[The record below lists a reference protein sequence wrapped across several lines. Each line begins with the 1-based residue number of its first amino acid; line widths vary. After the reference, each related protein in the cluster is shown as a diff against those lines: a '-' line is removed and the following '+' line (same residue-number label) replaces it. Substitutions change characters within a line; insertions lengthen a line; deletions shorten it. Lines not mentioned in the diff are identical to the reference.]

1 MGETDLKFVHKRG
14 RSFRSIASLH
24 LTENMGRSERPNLP
38 IKAVSARN
46 GCFFKI
52 FNPLNAEPSVCI
64 YSARSLRFEVTAGGT
79 GHRIREKHQ
88 DAPPSN
94 TASPLHNPACP
105 SWDVSNSPPA
115 HIQFRRY
122 ITLKL
127 RVFDCILRL
136 SAMLVEF
143 AAAVTV

>member
-1 MGETDLKFVHKRG
+1 
-14 RSFRSIASLH
+14 
-24 LTENMGRSERPNLP
+24 MGRSERPNLP

-88 DAPPSN
+88 DAHQAIRRLPSTTLHVPPG
-94 TASPLHNPACP
+94 TCP
-105 SWDVSNSPPA
+105 TRLPRTSS
-115 HIQFRRY
+115 FGY